1 VDFSGGVVSLFHY
14 QLVASPGNSGEN
26 GLAVFG
32 TVGGF
37 ESRAPIP
44 FWSVAVVPLT
54 LCNS

>member
-44 FWSVAVVPLT
+44 FWSVAVVPL
-54 LCNS
+54 